1 MDPLFES
8 FMQEIAA
15 FLAESGMAETTFG
28 ARSVNDGKLLDRLR
42 ANGNVTTRTMRR
54 VEQFIA
60 TQRAAKAAA
69 QRAGKA
75 VA

>member
-8 FMQEIAA
+8 FLQEIEA
-15 FLAESGMAETTFG
+15 FLAESGMSATKFG

-42 ANGNVTTRTMRR
+42 ANGNVTTKTMCR

-60 TQRAAKAAA
+60 AQRAAKAAA
-69 QRAGKA
+69 QRAGKV